1 MKTILTVVG
10 IRPDFIRMSAIFK
23 KLDENFHHILV
34 HTGQHY
40 DELLSSV
47 FFDELEIRQPDYTLE
62 AGGETNTHYHQL
74 GYLSIAIIDLIK
86 KQNLQPDI
94 ILFLGDSNS
103 ACAALPLKKEGYRIG
118 HVEAGMRSGD
128 KRMLE
133 EINRTVCDHCSD
145 ILFAYHD
152 DYRDNLAREN
162 IKENVHVVGNTIV
175 EVCRPLLPLG
185 DSLNILI
192 LVDIHRPE
200 NFKSESRMKNIILY
214 ANKCAN
220 TYGLPVKM
228 LKFPGTSKYLERFG
242 LEDSLGMIEMI
253 DLLSYKKYLMMLHH
267 CKFLI
272 SDSGT
277 GQEEPAMMKTPVIVP
292 RDYTERPQSMQAN
305 CSFML
310 NVENLS
316 NEKDSI
322 LWLEE
327 IFCGKREIDA
337 TWLGDGMTSDKIIK
351 YLQRYI

>member
-23 KLDENFHHILV
+23 KLDIHFNHILV

-40 DELLSSV
+40 DELLSGV
-47 FFDELEIRQPDYTLE
+47 FFDDLEIRQPDYTLN

-74 GYLSIAIIDLIK
+74 GYLSVAIIDLIK
-86 KQNLQPDI
+86 THDLNPDM

-145 ILFAYHD
+145 ILFVYHEE
-152 DYRDNLAREN
+152 YRTNLTREN
-162 IKENVHVVGNTIV
+162 ITGNVHIVGNTIV
-175 EVCRPLLPLG
+175 EVCKPLLPTG

-200 NFKSESRMKNIILY
+200 NFKSKERMENILTY

-228 LKFPGTSKYLERFG
+228 LKFPGTSKYVEEFQLELG
-242 LEDSLGMIEMI
+242 LVEMI
-253 DLLSYKKYLMMLHH
+253 DLLSYKKYLLMLHH

-277 GQEEPAMMKTPVIVP
+277 GQEEPALMQTPVIVP
-292 RDYTERPQSMQAN
+292 RDYTERPQSMKAN
-305 CSFML
+305 ASFML
-310 NVENLS
+310 EVNNLS
-316 NEKDSI
+316 NEKESI

-337 TWLGDGMTSDKIIK
+337 SWLGLGTTADKIIDHLEK
-351 YLQRYI
+351 FL

>member
-23 KLDENFHHILV
+23 KLDSHFNHILV

-40 DELLSSV
+40 DELLSGV
-47 FFDELEIRQPDYTLE
+47 FFDDLEIRQPDYTLN

-74 GYLSIAIIDLIK
+74 GYLSVAIIDLIEEHDLK
-86 KQNLQPDI
+86 PDM

-145 ILFAYHD
+145 ILFVYHE
-152 DYRDNLAREN
+152 DYRTNLTREN
-162 IKENVHVVGNTIV
+162 ITGNVHIVGNTIV
-175 EVCRPLLPLG
+175 EVCKPLLPVG

-200 NFKSESRMKNIILY
+200 NFKSRERMEHILTY

-228 LKFPGTSKYLERFG
+228 LKFPGTSKYVEEFQLELG
-242 LEDSLGMIEMI
+242 LVEMI
-253 DLLSYKKYLMMLHH
+253 DLLSYKKYLLMLHH

-277 GQEEPAMMKTPVIVP
+277 GQEEPALMQTPVIVP
-292 RDYTERPQSMQAN
+292 RDYTERPQSMEAN
-305 CSFML
+305 ASFML
-310 NVENLS
+310 DVNNLS
-316 NEKDSI
+316 NEKESI
-322 LWLEE
+322 VWLEE

-337 TWLGDGMTSDKIIK
+337 SWLGDGETADKIIHH
-351 YLQRYI
+351 LEIIL

>member
-10 IRPDFIRMSAIFK
+10 IRSDFIRMSAIFK
-23 KLDENFHHILV
+23 KLDIHFNHILV

-40 DELLSSV
+40 DELPSGVL
-47 FFDELEIRQPDYTLE
+47 FDELEIRKPDYTLN

-74 GYLSIAIIDLIK
+74 GYLSVAIIDLIK
-86 KQNLQPDI
+86 THDLKPDM

-103 ACAALPLKKEGYRIG
+103 VCAAIPLKKEGYRIG

-145 ILFAYHD
+145 ILFVYHEE
-152 DYRDNLAREN
+152 YRMNLTREN
-162 IKENVHVVGNTIV
+162 ITGNVHIVGNTIV
-175 EVCRPLLPLG
+175 EVCKPLLPVG

-200 NFKSESRMKNIILY
+200 NFKSRERMEHILTY

-228 LKFPGTSKYLERFG
+228 LKFPGTSKSVEEFQLDLG
-242 LEDSLGMIEMI
+242 LVEMI
-253 DLLSYKKYLMMLHH
+253 DLLSYKKYLLMLHH

-277 GQEEPAMMKTPVIVP
+277 GQEEPALMQTPVIVP
-292 RDYTERPQSMQAN
+292 RDYTEGPQSMEAN

-310 NVENLS
+310 DANNLS
-316 NEKDSI
+316 NEKESI
-322 LWLEE
+322 VWLEE

-337 TWLGDGMTSDKIIK
+337 SWLGDGETADKIIHH
-351 YLQRYI
+351 LEIIL

>member
-23 KLDENFHHILV
+23 KLDTHFNHILV

-40 DELLSSV
+40 DELLSGV
-47 FFDELEIRQPDYTLE
+47 FFDDLEIRQPDYTLR

-74 GYLSIAIIDLIK
+74 GYLSVAIIDLIEEHDLK
-86 KQNLQPDI
+86 PDM

-145 ILFAYHD
+145 ILFVYHE
-152 DYRDNLAREN
+152 DYRTNLTREN
-162 IKENVHVVGNTIV
+162 ITGNVHIVGNTIV
-175 EVCRPLLPLG
+175 EVCKPLLPVG

-200 NFKSESRMKNIILY
+200 NFKSRERMEHILTY

-228 LKFPGTSKYLERFG
+228 LKFPGTSKSVEEFQLELG
-242 LEDSLGMIEMI
+242 LVEMI
-253 DLLSYKKYLMMLHH
+253 DLLSYKKYLLMLHH

-277 GQEEPAMMKTPVIVP
+277 GQEEPALMQTPVIVP
-292 RDYTERPQSMQAN
+292 RDYTERPQSMEAN
-305 CSFML
+305 ASFML
-310 NVENLS
+310 DVNNLS
-316 NEKDSI
+316 NEKESI
-322 LWLEE
+322 VWLEE
-327 IFCGKREIDA
+327 IFCGTREIDA
-337 TWLGDGMTSDKIIK
+337 SWLGDGDTADKIVERLK
-351 YLQRYI
+351 EVV

>member
-23 KLDENFHHILV
+23 KLDIHFNHILV

-40 DELLSSV
+40 DELLSGV
-47 FFDELEIRQPDYTLE
+47 FFDDLEIRQPDYTLN

-74 GYLSIAIIDLIK
+74 GYLSVAIIDLIK
-86 KQNLQPDI
+86 THDLNPDM

-145 ILFAYHD
+145 ILFVYHEE
-152 DYRDNLAREN
+152 YRTNLTREN
-162 IKENVHVVGNTIV
+162 ITGNVHIVGNTIV
-175 EVCRPLLPLG
+175 EVCKPLLPTG

-200 NFKSESRMKNIILY
+200 NFKSKERMENILTY

-228 LKFPGTSKYLERFG
+228 LKFPGTSKYVEEFQLELG
-242 LEDSLGMIEMI
+242 LVEMI
-253 DLLSYKKYLMMLHH
+253 DLLSYKKYLLMLHH

-277 GQEEPAMMKTPVIVP
+277 GQEEPALMQTPVIVP
-292 RDYTERPQSMQAN
+292 RDYTERPQSMKAN
-305 CSFML
+305 ASFML
-310 NVENLS
+310 DVNNLS
-316 NEKDSI
+316 NEKESI

-337 TWLGDGMTSDKIIK
+337 SWLGLGTTADKIIDHLEK
-351 YLQRYI
+351 FL

>member
-1 MKTILTVVG
+1 
-10 IRPDFIRMSAIFK
+10 MSAIFK
-23 KLDENFHHILV
+23 KLDNHFNHILV

-40 DELLSSV
+40 DELLSGV
-47 FFDELEIRQPDYTLE
+47 FFDDLEIRQPDYMLN

-74 GYLSIAIIDLIK
+74 GYLSVAIIDLIEEHDLK
-86 KQNLQPDI
+86 PDM

-133 EINRTVCDHCSD
+133 EMNRTVCDHCSD
-145 ILFAYHD
+145 ILFVYHE
-152 DYRDNLAREN
+152 DYRTNLTREN
-162 IKENVHVVGNTIV
+162 ITGNVHIVGNTIV
-175 EVCRPLLPLG
+175 EVCTPLLPVG

-200 NFKSESRMKNIILY
+200 NFKSQERMENILTY

-228 LKFPGTSKYLERFG
+228 LKFPGTSKSVEEFQLDLG
-242 LEDSLGMIEMI
+242 LVEMI
-253 DLLSYKKYLMMLHH
+253 DLLSYKKYLLMLHH

-277 GQEEPAMMKTPVIVP
+277 GQEEPALMQTPVIVP
-292 RDYTERPQSMQAN
+292 RDYTERPQSMKAN
-305 CSFML
+305 ASFML
-310 NVENLS
+310 DVNNLS
-316 NEKDSI
+316 NEKESI
-322 LWLEE
+322 VWMEE

-337 TWLGDGMTSDKIIK
+337 SWLGDGDTADKIIHH
-351 YLQRYI
+351 LEIIL